1 MSRIESF
8 DTDVIVIGLG
18 AWGSSTLWR
27 LAERG
32 VRCVGFER
40 YGNSHA
46 LGSSHGYTRLFRVAC
61 QEHPGLVAMAR
72 RSRDLW
78 KELEAVAGEP
88 MLFETGALSVG
99 EPASDMV
106 AGTVRAGAASNVAV
120 EQLIRDEVRARFP
133 AYVTMGPTEVGAW
146 DPEAGILDPDLGV
159 QAANT
164 AAIKAGAQAFFDTRV
179 TGIELVE
186 NGVVVTVGGRVWAA
200 RQVIVTA
207 GAWLGKLVPGLPLE
221 ALRTPMQWFESKNG
235 PDDPDFALE
244 NFPAFMRRVK
254 PGVSIWGHG
263 SALGEPVK
271 IGLGLDD
278 GAFDPTDPDLC
289 DRGIN
294 PARDWNVL
302 SEAISTLFPGL
313 NPTPVQSRPCMVTM
327 SPDGQFLIGRPNNDP
342 RLIIG
347 GGCSGHGFKHAT
359 GIGEL
364 LAQLATNESPY
375 LNAAFV
381 DPNRFDN
388 MSDSIDNLTK
398 EYA

>member
-1 MSRIESF
+1 MTRIKSF

-32 VRCVGFER
+32 VRCIGFER

-61 QEHPGLVAMAR
+61 QEHSGLVDMAR
-72 RSRDLW
+72 KSRDLW
-78 KELEAVAGEP
+78 KELETVSGNP
-88 MLFETGALSVG
+88 LLFETGALNVG
-99 EPASDMV
+99 DPTSDMV
-106 AGTVRAGAASNVAV
+106 AGTIRAGASSNVAV
-120 EQLIRDEVRARFP
+120 EQLTRDEIQDRFP
-133 AYVTMGPTEVGAW
+133 AYVTMSPAEVGVW
-146 DPEAGILDPDLGV
+146 DPEAGIVDPDLGV
-159 QAANT
+159 KAAND
-164 AAIKAGAQAFFDTRV
+164 AAIKAGAQAFFDARV
-179 TGIELVE
+179 TNIELVD
-186 NGVVVTVGGRVWAA
+186 NGVVVTVADRTWTA

-221 ALRTPMQWFESKNG
+221 ALRTPMQWFESKKG
-235 PDDPDFALE
+235 PDDPEFALE
-244 NFPAFMRRVK
+244 KFPAFMRRVK
-254 PGVSIWGHG
+254 PGVGIWGHG

-271 IGLGLDD
+271 VGLWLDE
-278 GAFDPTDPDLC
+278 GAFDPTDPDEC

-294 PARDWNVL
+294 PVRDWSVL
-302 SEAISTLFPGL
+302 SDAISTLFPGL

-327 SPDGQFLIGRPNNDP
+327 SPDGQFLIGRPDNDP
-342 RLIIG
+342 RLIVG

-364 LAQLATNESPY
+364 LAQLATGESLY
-375 LNAAFV
+375 LDAAFA

-388 MSDSIDNLTK
+388 VSNSIDNLTK
-398 EYA
+398 E